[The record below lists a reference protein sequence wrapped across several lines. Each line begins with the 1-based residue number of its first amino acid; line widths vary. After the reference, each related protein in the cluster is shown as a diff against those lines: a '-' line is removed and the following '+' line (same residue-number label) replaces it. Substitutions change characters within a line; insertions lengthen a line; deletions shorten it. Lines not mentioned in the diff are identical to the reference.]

1 MRKDNNMKR
10 KFVHKPTEI
19 TAYEFKDDPKEI
31 TDVLEA
37 INDYCGYDKYGWY
50 LISEHEPP
58 FLEIHDDEIDVRNIL
73 KGCFMT
79 IDDEY
84 GNISIFSHEEMFRE
98 WDLVEDNENS

>member
-1 MRKDNNMKR
+1 MKR

-37 INDYCGYDKYGWY
+37 LNDYCGYEKYGWE
-50 LISEHEPP
+50 IITEHEPP
-58 FLEIHDDEIDVRNIL
+58 FLQIYDDEFDARDLL

-84 GNISIFSHEEMFRE
+84 GNISIYSRYKMFEE
-98 WDLVEDNENS
+98 WDLVEGDKYE

>member
-1 MRKDNNMKR
+1 MKR
-10 KFVHKPTEI
+10 KFGHKPTEI

-37 INDYCGYDKYGWY
+37 LNDYCGYEKYGWE
-50 LISEHEPP
+50 IITEHEPP
-58 FLEIHDDEIDVRNIL
+58 FLQIYDDEFDARDLL

-84 GNISIFSHEEMFRE
+84 GNISIYSRYKMFEE
-98 WDLVEDNENS
+98 WDLVEGDKYE